1 MDTASRAR
9 HAGGSRIDAH
19 AGEIANLLLLNVNP
33 LEDIRNTEKIESVVF
48 QGRLLSRTDLDRL
61 LEASLRMRPGRGR
74 HSTGTNTAGRC
85 FSVA

>member
-48 QGRLLSRTDLDRL
+48 RGRLLSRTDLDRL
-61 LEASLRMRPGRGR
+61 LDGVAEAAAQKRATLDR
-74 HSTGTNTAGRC
+74 N
-85 FSVA
+85 